1 MKYLLTIFLS
11 LFVTYTFADEKVI
24 KITDGKKLRKI
35 ERDIKYFGKTNE
47 DWRENKNNRYYD
59 KKNTTNFLPNEF
71 EYILDKTID
80 GIKVSGTIIPQ
91 TIGDTLNTHWGKSLT
106 TFTRISDGKSF
117 SLYINKIVFSNSRSV
132 CEGYEDIET
141 FDFSNC
147 KFKIKFPVIIENDY
161 FDQKLF
167 NLKDID
173 NDGKKELLVS
183 ILYNSRRRADIIAYN
198 IINTD
203 KVFALDK
210 KNKISVV
217 YTPSS
222 TSFENDMLIDG
233 YYRYKLFWKARKGSY
248 TLQKIEMGE
257 Y

>member
-1 MKYLLTIFLS
+1 M
-11 LFVTYTFADEKVI
+11 
-24 KITDGKKLRKI
+24 
-35 ERDIKYFGKTNE
+35 
-47 DWRENKNNRYYD
+47 W
-59 KKNTTNFLPNEF
+59 
-71 EYILDKTID
+71 
-80 GIKVSGTIIPQ
+80 
-91 TIGDTLNTHWGKSLT
+91 H
-106 TFTRISDGKSF
+106 
-117 SLYINKIVFSNSRSV
+117 
-132 CEGYEDIET
+132 EGYEDIET